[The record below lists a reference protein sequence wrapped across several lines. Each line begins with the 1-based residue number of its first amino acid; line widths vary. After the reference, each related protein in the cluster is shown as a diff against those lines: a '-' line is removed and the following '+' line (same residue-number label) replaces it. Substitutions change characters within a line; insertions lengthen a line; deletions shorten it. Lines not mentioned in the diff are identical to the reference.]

1 MKNIK
6 KLFKRRQVLIGA
18 TALTSAALLAG
29 CKEEVDGGTPDNP
42 AKSSATISR
51 GIIEWKMVTTWPKI
65 FPALELELKELA
77 DSIGEMSNGQ
87 LVVKVI
93 CRR

>member
-29 CKEEVDGGTPDNP
+29 CK
-42 AKSSATISR
+42 K
-51 GIIEWKMVTTWPKI
+51 K
-65 FPALELELKELA
+65 
-77 DSIGEMSNGQ
+77 
-87 LVVKVI
+87 
-93 CRR
+93 

>member
-29 CKEEVDGGTPDNP
+29 CKEKVDGGTPDNP
-42 AKSSATISR
+42 KKSATISR
-51 GIIEWKMVTTWPKI
+51 GIIEWKMVTTWPKN
-65 FPALELELKELA
+65 FPALGTGA
-77 DSIGEMSNGQ
+77 QRIGDSIGAMCS
-87 LVVKVI
+87 
-93 CRR
+93 